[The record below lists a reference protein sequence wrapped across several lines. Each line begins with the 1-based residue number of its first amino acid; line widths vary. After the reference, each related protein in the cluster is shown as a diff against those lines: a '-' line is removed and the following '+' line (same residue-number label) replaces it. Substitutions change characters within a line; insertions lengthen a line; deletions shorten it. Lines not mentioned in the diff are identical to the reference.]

1 MSFNYLLRSL
11 NLTSWLLL
19 LTLGPGSSRRLQCT
33 HTVRICKAY
42 HMRAHVRRCTHSFL
56 TLATPGTSACSSI
69 SAASSPDPDVRPHTT
84 AAAIIIQTRCA
95 TSGHLY
101 KYGCHA
107 RRREREQLISE
118 KARGGASILG
128 RAHEAEELPRE
139 PLTCRFVLVQPH
151 LPFGSHVH
159 NGHTC
164 ALPCSYK
171 KAIIIIIMTWR
182 IRI

>member
-1 MSFNYLLRSL
+1 MVTTAH
-11 NLTSWLLL
+11 TSC
-19 LTLGPGSSRRLQCT
+19 LGPGSSRRLQCT

-84 AAAIIIQTRCA
+84 AAAILIQETRCA
-95 TSGHLY
+95 TSDHLY
-101 KYGCHA
+101 KYGCLA

-151 LPFGSHVH
+151 LPL
-159 NGHTC
+159 GHMEPRR
-164 ALPCSYK
+164 LLWGGGWGGVVRWGHRLKVYV
-171 KAIIIIIMTWR
+171 WGGVY
-182 IRI
+182 